1 MGACLRAKQ
10 LMRRWASGSRKR
22 LMLTKGLRHLLRN
35 SEPSMLIEI
44 IIVVCIGL
52 LFGLCV
58 YLVLT

>member
-1 MGACLRAKQ
+1 LRAKQ

-35 SEPSMLIEI
+35 SRPEPSMLIEI